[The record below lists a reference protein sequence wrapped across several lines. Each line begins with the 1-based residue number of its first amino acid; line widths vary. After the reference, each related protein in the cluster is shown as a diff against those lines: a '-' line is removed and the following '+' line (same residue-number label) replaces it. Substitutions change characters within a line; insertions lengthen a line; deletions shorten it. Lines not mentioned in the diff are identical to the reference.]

1 MPRTGKGQKI
11 QTATGQ
17 QYGAASEQAEAQRVV
32 PLAENEPGPPPGA
45 SAAPAPGAAPFARP
59 TERPNQI
66 GSGPAVLS
74 PQSPTIDPQR
84 RFRAAMMLPMLEQMA
99 SQDMAS
105 PYLRNTV
112 RKLKLYV
119 GDTADFADRNPAP
132 EKPA

>member
-1 MPRTGKGQKI
+1 MPRNGKGQKI

-17 QYGAASEQAEAQRVV
+17 EYGAASEQEEAQRVV
-32 PLAENEPGPPPGA
+32 PLAENGPGPSPGG

-59 TERPNQI
+59 TARPNQI
-66 GSGPAVLS
+66 GDGPSVLA
-74 PQSPTIDPQR
+74 PQSPTVDPQR

-99 SQDMAS
+99 SQEMAS

-119 GDTADFADRNPAP
+119 GNPNDFADKNPAP